1 MRSWMG
7 LPDDKDPEE
16 ESQKTRV
23 TRVDAMVTPTSST
36 RAYMIVVAGKTSVGK
51 MFPISGELVIGR
63 AGSADI
69 VLDDEGVSRRHAR
82 VRLLDT
88 GNVEL
93 EDLNSTNGT
102 YYQGD
107 RIQRQVLKDGDKVQI
122 GSTAV
127 LKFSYQDQL
136 EEALQKNLYESAT
149 RDGLTRLYNKKYFQE
164 TLEKEFAYASR
175 HRVPLAVVM
184 LDVDHFKRVNDTY
197 GHPAGDYVLQ
207 KLAQVVLTV
216 VRAEDVVARYGGE
229 ELALIL
235 RQSPEDAANRC
246 AERIR
251 SEVAKTDFSH
261 NGVRMPVTVSVGVAT
276 TLDKAANSA
285 SDLVSIADGYLYR
298 AKRSGRNR
306 VESRKAA
313 AG

>member
-1 MRSWMG
+1 MV
-7 LPDDKDPEE
+7 PPDDDKDPEE

-23 TRVDAMVTPTSST
+23 TRVDSMVTPSSAT
-36 RAYMIVVAGKTSVGK
+36 RAYLIVVAGKSSVGK
-51 MFPISGELVIGR
+51 MFPISGDLVIGR

-69 VLDDEGVSRRHAR
+69 VLDNDGVSRRHAR
-82 VRLLDT
+82 VRLLPT

-102 YYQGD
+102 YYLGE
-107 RIQRQVLKDGDKVQI
+107 RISSQMLKDGDKVQI

-164 TLEKEFAYASR
+164 ALEKEFAYASR

-184 LDVDHFKRVNDTY
+184 LDVDHFKKINDTY
-197 GHPAGDYVLQ
+197 GHPAGDHVLQ
-207 KLAQVVLTV
+207 KLAQVVMGV
-216 VRAEDVVARYGGE
+216 VRTEDIVARYGGE
-229 ELALIL
+229 ELSLIL
-235 RQSPEDAANRC
+235 RQSTEDAANRC

-251 SEVAKTDFSH
+251 SEVAKTVFSH
-261 NGVRMPVTVSVGVAT
+261 NGVRMPVTVSVGVST
-276 TLDKAANSA
+276 TLDKEAGSA

>member
-1 MRSWMG
+1 MV
-7 LPDDKDPEE
+7 PPDDDKDPEE

-23 TRVDAMVTPTSST
+23 TRVDSMVTPSSAT
-36 RAYMIVVAGKTSVGK
+36 RAYLIVVAGKSSVGK
-51 MFPISGELVIGR
+51 MFPINGELVIGR

-69 VLDDEGVSRRHAR
+69 VLDDDGVSRRHAR
-82 VRLLDT
+82 VKLLPT
-88 GNVEL
+88 GHVEL

-102 YYQGD
+102 YYLGE
-107 RIQRQVLKDGDKVQI
+107 RISSQMLKDGDKVQI

-164 TLEKEFAYASR
+164 ALEKEFAYASR

-184 LDVDHFKRVNDTY
+184 LDVDHFKKINDTY
-197 GHPAGDYVLQ
+197 GHPAGDHVLQ
-207 KLAQVVLTV
+207 KLAQVVMGV
-216 VRAEDVVARYGGE
+216 VRTEDIVARYGGE
-229 ELALIL
+229 ELSLIL
-235 RQSPEDAANRC
+235 RQSTEDAANRC

-251 SEVAKTDFSH
+251 SEVAKTVFSH
-261 NGVRMPVTVSVGVAT
+261 NGVRMPVTVSVGVST
-276 TLDKAANSA
+276 TLDKEAGSA